1 MGTLQIRL
9 GIYKTIFKKFC
20 PDFVEISSV
29 KVFFSSPPPAGSWVS
44 HGGIA
49 LTIEAGFTQSK
60 GHTLPLRSL
69 SNPKNCYLFIHCKKI
84 IAYTNSYVHLWST
97 KKDELSS
104 LTEGVNGAVNHIC
117 EPFVD
122 CYLVRAA
129 SFCRVYPQ

>member
-1 MGTLQIRL
+1 MIMHQNTNADTKNVEQKVVKEGFSTQVRIHPNALS
-9 GIYKTIFKKFC
+9 KKNVKFC
-20 PDFVEISSV
+20 
-29 KVFFSSPPPAGSWVS
+29 
-44 HGGIA
+44 
-49 LTIEAGFTQSK
+49 
-60 GHTLPLRSL
+60 LPGKPNL
-69 SNPKNCYLFIHCKKI
+69 SGPSRIMNCCLENVHQKKKLHCKKI